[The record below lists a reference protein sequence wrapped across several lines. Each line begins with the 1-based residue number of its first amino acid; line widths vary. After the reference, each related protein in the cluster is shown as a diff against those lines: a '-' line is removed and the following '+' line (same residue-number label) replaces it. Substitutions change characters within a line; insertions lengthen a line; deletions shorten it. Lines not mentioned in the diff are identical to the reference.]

1 MILMVTRNGKHCYAE
16 IQLRTISQDTWAA
29 LEHHLTNPT
38 ASHGGCGNTAP
49 SA

>member
-29 LEHHLTNPT
+29 LEQLWQHSPIGVT
-38 ASHGGCGNTAP
+38 
-49 SA
+49 